1 VPAITRH
8 DRSIEDVARE
18 KALPTFDAQW
28 KTAVS
33 MIRGAFH
40 DPDEVAG
47 RLRSAIIDQG
57 GDGKVMAK
65 AIAAQP
71 QRFGDVRGKSG
82 LFGDNKERKQ
92 ALSYVGAV
100 ARHVESA
107 AETWQRRLGEER
119 ASEQWQREKRDVV
132 EVPGLTARS
141 AEIIAQVDKVPM
153 AERNRWINQI
163 RSTPEGTAALE
174 EVREVGEALEAR
186 FGRSDPR
193 DFSQQLERY
202 PELSKKAEQIKNVA
216 RVVERTR
223 MAELSRD
230 HTLKQQLTRSQGLG
244 LSR

>member
-1 VPAITRH
+1 
-8 DRSIEDVARE
+8 
-18 KALPTFDAQW
+18 
-28 KTAVS
+28 
-33 MIRGAFH
+33 
-40 DPDEVAG
+40 
-47 RLRSAIIDQG
+47 
-57 GDGKVMAK
+57 MAK